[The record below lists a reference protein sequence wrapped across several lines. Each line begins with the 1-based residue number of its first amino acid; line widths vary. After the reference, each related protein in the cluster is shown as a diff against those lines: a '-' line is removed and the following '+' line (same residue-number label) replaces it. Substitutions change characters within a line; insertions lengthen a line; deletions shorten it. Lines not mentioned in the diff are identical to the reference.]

1 VTDIAHAC
9 GFSEV
14 SYFNRCFCRRFG
26 ATPAQIPRLGGRR
39 FDLTLFDPP
48 RPGADPHASHS
59 PAGSRVA
66 RPHGLIADGRS
77 KGSVMNSLFAIRGL
91 AGSLLLAAT
100 LSAAAA
106 AGAQAQTWP
115 SKPVRILVPYAA
127 GGNSDSMA
135 RMTAQRFSET
145 FGQQFVVENRVG
157 GNGAIAG
164 EAVARAAPDGA
175 TLLWAVQPAIVVG
188 PAMAKVSFD
197 VTKDFAPISVVGT
210 NPFVLIVHKNVPAR
224 TLAEFVAWVKA
235 QPGKLS
241 YAEGSVGSITHLS
254 MALFLKRAGL
264 EMTNVSYRGNAP
276 ALTDVIA
283 GHLPTM
289 FSNLSD
295 VLPHLE
301 TGIVRVL
308 AVSSDKRVP
317 QLPDLPTVAESG
329 YPGYRAVTWNGLMAP
344 AGTSKEIVDRIA
356 GEIVR
361 ASKDRKFVE
370 RLSSFGADPSGITPT
385 EFAAL
390 IASDIKLWAEAV
402 AIAGIKQP

>member
-1 VTDIAHAC
+1 
-9 GFSEV
+9 
-14 SYFNRCFCRRFG
+14 
-26 ATPAQIPRLGGRR
+26 
-39 FDLTLFDPP
+39 
-48 RPGADPHASHS
+48 
-59 PAGSRVA
+59 
-66 RPHGLIADGRS
+66 
-77 KGSVMNSLFAIRGL
+77 MNSLFAIRGL

-344 AGTSKEIVDRIA
+344 AGTPKEIVDKIA